1 MVGEQGI
8 SPFIFLI
15 WGFGMTTGVL
25 FVNDL
30 SSEYLIKKAQRNN
43 VKIIIAEMTWAYIR
57 G

>member
-15 WGFGMTTGVL
+15 WGFGMTTGEL

-43 VKIIIAEMTWAYIR
+43 VKIIIAEMTRAYIR